1 MRIRRCMK
9 TLELLVAASLVFGA
23 ATYGQVTADPESVNN
38 ARDITKSSARDGFT
52 RYNTDTLLTRNGV
65 TEKVT
70 RDVVLRNG
78 LRVSPDGSAVLPDGS
93 KITLRS
99 NQILTL
105 QGVVEDTPLS
115 QSGTAPIPS
124 GGKAGDGARP
134 DLGMSGRDGITGND
148 RNAFITRNGVTQ
160 QVTSDIRL
168 ESGIRV
174 QPNGTITLANGT
186 RVNLKP
192 GQHLSFD
199 GVLQE
204 GRAR

>member
-1 MRIRRCMK
+1 MK
-9 TLELLVAASLVFGA
+9 TLELLVAASLVCSPAAIAQVGA
-23 ATYGQVTADPESVNN
+23 EAEKVNS

-70 RDVVLRNG
+70 REVVMPNG
-78 LRVSPDGSAVLPDGS
+78 LRVSPDGSAVLPNGS
-93 KITLRS
+93 KISLRS

-105 QGVVEDTPLS
+105 DGAVEDTVLS

-124 GGKAGDGARP
+124 GGKAASGARP
-134 DLGMSGRDGITGND
+134 DVGMSGRDGITGTGN
-148 RNAFITRNGVTQ
+148 NAFITRGGVTQ
-160 QVTSDIRL
+160 QVTSDVRL

-192 GQHLSFD
+192 GQLLTFD

-204 GRAR
+204 ARQR